1 MMPTG
6 SADNDLPH
14 TSKPFDKVT
23 DAVEQT
29 KSKLTEFGT
38 AAAGKFDQNRGAAAS
53 GLEGAAA
60 TLHQRADQLPG
71 GEKVTNLAHSAA
83 DRLNA
88 TAGYVRQ
95 NDLNS
100 MRSDVEDLVKK
111 NPGPSLLVAAALGF
125 FIGRSLKGSAR
136 E

>member
-1 MMPTG
+1 MPIGNENDEPGNTLHKV
-6 SADNDLPH
+6 SA
-14 TSKPFDKVT
+14 
-23 DAVEQT
+23 AVEQT
-29 KSKLTEFGT
+29 KNKLTEFST
-38 AAAGKFDQNRGAAAS
+38 AAAGKIDQNRAVAAS

-71 GEKVTNLAHSAA
+71 GEKVTHFAHSAA
-83 DRLNA
+83 DKLNA

-95 NDLNS
+95 NDLNN
-100 MRSDVEDLVKK
+100 MKSDVEALVRK

-125 FIGRSLKGSAR
+125 FIGRSLKGNAR

>member
-1 MMPTG
+1 MPIDGPG
-6 SADNDLPH
+6 SDAANSS
-14 TSKPFDKVT
+14 TPFDKVT

-38 AAAGKFDQNRGAAAS
+38 TAAGKIDQNRTAAAS

-71 GEKVTNLAHSAA
+71 GEKVANLAHSAA

-100 MRSDVEDLVKK
+100 MRSDVEALVKK

-125 FIGRSLKGSAR
+125 LIGRSLKGNAR